1 MKTQKNSHEKKQ
13 VLFWRSKITI
23 LLFLVVLISMSYM
36 VCAHAPTGITVSY
49 NLETQDLRVT
59 ITHPVS
65 DQTTHYIKEVKIE
78 KNGVLYNTSLYDSQP
93 DSNSFTYT
101 YQINAT
107 TGDTIDVTAS
117 CIQGGS
123 KTIQHTI
130 AINNGE
136 SKKSTPGFEII
147 VLLGALVISLAILR
161 RK

>member
-1 MKTQKNSHEKKQ
+1 MKTQKNSHLQKQ
-13 VLFWRSKITI
+13 VLFWRCSVPIF
-23 LLFLVVLISMSYM
+23 LFLIASIAIPYT
-36 VCAHAPTGITVSY
+36 VCANAPSGMTVSY

-59 ITHPVS
+59 ITHPVN

-78 KNGVLYNTSLYDSQP
+78 KNGMLYNTSRYDSQP
-93 DSNSFTYT
+93 DLNSFTYI
-101 YQINAT
+101 YQVNAT
-107 TGDTIDVTAS
+107 TGDIIDVTAS

-136 SKKSTPGFEII
+136 KKSTPGFEVII
-147 VLLGALVISLAILR
+147 LLGAVLITLTMLR

>member
-1 MKTQKNSHEKKQ
+1 MKTRKNNHEKKQ
-13 VLFWRSKITI
+13 VLFWRCDITI
-23 LLFLVVLISMSYM
+23 LLILVALISIPYM
-36 VCAHAPTGITVSY
+36 VCANAPSGMTVSY

-78 KNGVLYNTSLYDSQP
+78 KNGVLYNTSLYESQP
-93 DSNSFTYT
+93 DLNSFTYT
-101 YQINAT
+101 YTVNAT

-123 KTIQHTI
+123 KTIQHTV

-136 SKKSTPGFEII
+136 SKTSTPGFESI
-147 VLLGALVISLAILR
+147 VLLGALAISLAILR

>member
-13 VLFWRSKITI
+13 VLFWSSKITI
-23 LLFLVVLISMSYM
+23 LLFLVALISMSYM
-36 VCAHAPTGITVSY
+36 VCAHAPIGITVSY
-49 NLETQDLRVT
+49 NLETQDLRVI

-123 KTIQHTI
+123 KTIQHTVV
-130 AINNGE
+130 INNGE
-136 SKKSTPGFEII
+136 SKKSTPGFEVI
-147 VLLGALVISLAILR
+147 VLLGAVVISLVILQ

>member
-1 MKTQKNSHEKKQ
+1 MKTQKNSQEQKQ
-13 VLFWRSKITI
+13 VLFWRRGVPV
-23 LLFLVVLISMSYM
+23 LLFLVAFIVMPYT
-36 VCAHAPTGITVSY
+36 VCANAPSGLTDSY

-65 DQTTHYIKEVKIE
+65 DQTTHYIYVVKIE

-93 DSNSFTYT
+93 DLNSFTYT
-101 YQINAT
+101 YQVNAT
-107 TGDTIDVTAS
+107 TSDIIDVTAS

-136 SKKSTPGFEII
+136 SKKSTPGFEVII
-147 VLLGALVISLAILR
+147 LLGAVLITLTMLR

>member
-23 LLFLVVLISMSYM
+23 LLFLVALISMSYM
-36 VCAHAPTGITVSY
+36 VCAHAPISITVSY

-123 KTIQHTI
+123 KTIQHTVV
-130 AINNGE
+130 INNGE
-136 SKKSTPGFEII
+136 SKKSTPGFEVI
-147 VLLGALVISLAILR
+147 VLLGAVVISLVILR

>member
-1 MKTQKNSHEKKQ
+1 MKTQKNSHEQKQ
-13 VLFWRSKITI
+13 VLFWRRGVPV
-23 LLFLVVLISMSYM
+23 LLFLVALIVMPYT
-36 VCAHAPTGITVSY
+36 VCANAPSGMTASY

-65 DQTTHYIKEVKIE
+65 DQTTHYIYEVKIE

-93 DSNSFTYT
+93 DLNSFTYT
-101 YQINAT
+101 YQVNAT
-107 TGDTIDVTAS
+107 TGDIIDVTAS

-136 SKKSTPGFEII
+136 SKKSTPGFEVII
-147 VLLGALVISLAILR
+147 LLGAVLITLTLLR

>member
-1 MKTQKNSHEKKQ
+1 MPYT
-13 VLFWRSKITI
+13 
-23 LLFLVVLISMSYM
+23 
-36 VCAHAPTGITVSY
+36 VCANAPSGMTVSY

-65 DQTTHYIKEVKIE
+65 DQTTHYIYQVKIE
-78 KNGVLYNTSLYDSQP
+78 KNGVLYNTFLYDSQP
-93 DSNSFTYT
+93 DLNSFTYT
-101 YQINAT
+101 YQVNAT
-107 TGDTIDVTAS
+107 TADIIDVTAS

-136 SKKSTPGFEII
+136 SKKSTPGFEVII
-147 VLLGALVISLAILR
+147 LLGAVLITLTMLR

>member
-1 MKTQKNSHEKKQ
+1 MNTQKNSHEKKQ
-13 VLFWRSKITI
+13 ILFWRSKITI
-23 LLFLVVLISMSYM
+23 LLFLVALISMSYM
-36 VCAHAPTGITVSY
+36 VCAHAPTGMTVSY

-93 DSNSFTYT
+93 DANSFTYT

-107 TGDTIDVTAS
+107 TGDTIDVTTS

-123 KTIQHTI
+123 KTIQHTV

-136 SKKSTPGFEII
+136 NKKSTPGFEVI
-147 VLLGALVISLAILR
+147 VLLGAVVISLVILR

>member
-1 MKTQKNSHEKKQ
+1 MKTRKNNHEQKQ
-13 VLFWRSKITI
+13 VLFWRRSVPI
-23 LLFLVVLISMSYM
+23 LLFLVALISIPYT
-36 VCAHAPTGITVSY
+36 VCANAPSGTTVSY

-123 KTIQHTI
+123 KTIQHTVV
-130 AINNGE
+130 INNGE
-136 SKKSTPGFEII
+136 SKKSTPGFEVI
-147 VLLGALVISLAILR
+147 VLLGAVVISLVILR